1 MENIIITNYK
11 TYLALSFGNQA
22 VKKQWQG
29 WLGRGVDLRSLGT
42 QLERVYASGG
52 KNPSLKLT

>member
-22 VKKQWQG
+22 VKNNGRAG
-29 WLGRGVDLRSLGT
+29 WGEGWIKR
-42 QLERVYASGG
+42 A
-52 KNPSLKLT
+52 